1 MSSQKGGRVH
11 VKDKI
16 IQNSVF
22 QPRSGPRNIVDA
34 DKEVDGRVPRL
45 VVIVLAGDGVCMAKF
60 WSFCGNNI
68 GGRPMNS
75 TFTVS

>member
-22 QPRSGPRNIVDA
+22 QPGSGPRRVVDA
-34 DKEVDGRVPRL
+34 DEEGNGCIPSS
-45 VVIVLAGDGVCMAKF
+45 VVIVLAGDGAQMEFA
-60 WSFCGNNI
+60 
-68 GGRPMNS
+68 
-75 TFTVS
+75 